1 MSSAASTNPST
12 PTKSKSINLLVPK
25 SNRQFEKIKQALTAK
40 SRQKKKEKEGGEG
53 QMFEM

>member
-1 MSSAASTNPST
+1 MSSQTSTSPST
-12 PTKSKSINLLVPK
+12 PTKSKSLTLLAPK